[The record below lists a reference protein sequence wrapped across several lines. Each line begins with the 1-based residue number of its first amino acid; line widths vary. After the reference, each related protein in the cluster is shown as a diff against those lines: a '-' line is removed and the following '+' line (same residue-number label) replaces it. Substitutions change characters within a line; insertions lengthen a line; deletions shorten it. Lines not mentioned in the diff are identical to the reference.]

1 VTTTNLRKLRGP
13 HGSYQNV
20 LALDARIVSWSYSV
34 LQYADGIGIVLIL
47 ITMDTEL
54 GQTLGLKIISRGS

>member
-1 VTTTNLRKLRGP
+1 M
-13 HGSYQNV
+13 V
-20 LALDARIVSWSYSV
+20 LQCPTV